1 ATFSIKLITKE
12 LTKMT
17 EVQTND
23 LKSSIEFFLENMEL
37 VARQVEL
44 NAVLMRKGKDALIR
58 AGFTEDQA
66 LEIIKSRGAML

>member
-1 ATFSIKLITKE
+1 
-12 LTKMT
+12 MT

-23 LKSSIEFFLENMEL
+23 LRSTIEFLLDNMEL

-66 LEIIKSRGAML
+66 LEIIKARGAML

>member
-1 ATFSIKLITKE
+1 
-12 LTKMT
+12 MT
-17 EVQTND
+17 EAQTNE
-23 LKSSIEFFLENMEL
+23 LKSSIEFLLDNMEL

>member
-1 ATFSIKLITKE
+1 
-12 LTKMT
+12 MT
-17 EVQTND
+17 EEQTNE

-44 NAVLMRKGKDALIR
+44 NAVLMRKGKDALIN

-66 LEIIKSRGAML
+66 LEIIKARGAML

>member
-1 ATFSIKLITKE
+1 
-12 LTKMT
+12 MT
-17 EVQTND
+17 EAQTND
-23 LKSSIEFFLENMEL
+23 LKSTIEFLLENMEL

-66 LEIIKSRGAML
+66 LEIIKARGAML

>member
-1 ATFSIKLITKE
+1 
-12 LTKMT
+12 MT
-17 EVQTND
+17 EAQTNE
-23 LKSSIEFFLENMEL
+23 LKSSIEFLLDNMEL

-66 LEIIKSRGAML
+66 LEIIKARGAML

>member
-1 ATFSIKLITKE
+1 
-12 LTKMT
+12 MT
-17 EVQTND
+17 EEQTNE
-23 LKSSIEFFLENMEL
+23 LKSSIEFLLDNMEL

-66 LEIIKSRGAML
+66 LEIIKARGAML

>member
-1 ATFSIKLITKE
+1 
-12 LTKMT
+12 MT
-17 EVQTND
+17 EEQTNE
-23 LKSSIEFFLENMEL
+23 LKSSIEFLLDNMEL

-66 LEIIKSRGAML
+66 FEIIKARGAML

>member
-1 ATFSIKLITKE
+1 
-12 LTKMT
+12 MT

-23 LKSSIEFFLENMEL
+23 LRSTIEFLLDNMEL

-44 NAVLMRKGKDALIR
+44 NAVLMRKGKDALIH

-66 LEIIKSRGAML
+66 LEIIKARGAML

>member
-1 ATFSIKLITKE
+1 
-12 LTKMT
+12 MT
-17 EVQTND
+17 EEQTNE

-44 NAVLMRKGKDALIR
+44 NAVLMRKGKDAFIR

-66 LEIIKSRGAML
+66 LEIIKARGAML

>member
-1 ATFSIKLITKE
+1 
-12 LTKMT
+12 LT
-17 EVQTND
+17 EAQTND
-23 LKSSIEFFLENMEL
+23 LKSTIEFLLENMEL

-66 LEIIKSRGAML
+66 LEIIKARGAML

>member
-1 ATFSIKLITKE
+1 
-12 LTKMT
+12 MT

-23 LKSSIEFFLENMEL
+23 LKSTIEFLLDNMEL

-58 AGFTEDQA
+58 AGFTED
-66 LEIIKSRGAML
+66 

>member
-1 ATFSIKLITKE
+1 
-12 LTKMT
+12 MT
-17 EVQTND
+17 ESQTND
-23 LKSSIEFFLENMEL
+23 LKSTIEFLLENMEL

-66 LEIIKSRGAML
+66 IEIIKARGAML

>member
-1 ATFSIKLITKE
+1 
-12 LTKMT
+12 
-17 EVQTND
+17 
-23 LKSSIEFFLENMEL
+23 MEL

>member
-1 ATFSIKLITKE
+1 
-12 LTKMT
+12 
-17 EVQTND
+17 
-23 LKSSIEFFLENMEL
+23 MEL

-66 LEIIKSRGAML
+66 FEIIKARGAML

>member
-1 ATFSIKLITKE
+1 
-12 LTKMT
+12 MT

-23 LKSSIEFFLENMEL
+23 LRSTIEFLLDNMEL

-66 LEIIKSRGAML
+66 LEIIKARGAMLY

>member
-1 ATFSIKLITKE
+1 
-12 LTKMT
+12 MT